1 MPPKRGAFRQFPLTA
16 RGAAMELRPLSVSE
30 QRGAPNASFL
40 EQLFDA
46 DPPTTVELAAISSWH
61 PHRYRLM
68 VYHFPDPKQPKSAK
82 SSHRFPH
89 GEIDFLVR
97 SRRRSGLVAIEVKAR
112 NHFKVADTKR
122 LRQLRDAL
130 DDGQGARDV
139 VGPPPFVAGLT
150 LCCGD
155 VSVREVDDRIWRAP
169 LSILWAHE

>member
-1 MPPKRGAFRQFPLTA
+1 MTETFVYSQ
-16 RGAAMELRPLSVSE
+16 
-30 QRGAPNASFL
+30 
-40 EQLFDA
+40 
-46 DPPTTVELAAISSWH
+46 LAAISSWH

-97 SRRRSGLVAIEVKAR
+97 SRRRSGLVAIEVNAR
-112 NHFKVADTKR
+112 NHFKAADTKGMR
-122 LRQLRDAL
+122 ELRDAL
-130 DDGQGARDV
+130 DDEQTASGAAR
-139 VGPPPFVAGLT
+139 PPPFVAGLA

-169 LSILWAHE
+169 LSILWALS